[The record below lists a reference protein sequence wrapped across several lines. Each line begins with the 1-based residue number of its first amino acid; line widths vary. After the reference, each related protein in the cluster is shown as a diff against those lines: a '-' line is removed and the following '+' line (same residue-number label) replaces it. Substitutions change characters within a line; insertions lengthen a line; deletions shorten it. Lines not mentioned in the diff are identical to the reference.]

1 MRCPISPHSPSQVRV
16 RGFTTI
22 ELVIVTAIIAI
33 LAAMAIPASKK
44 VVTAT
49 RTGAVLN
56 DLRVFA
62 NAFQTYAQQNSTY
75 PAEAAAGVVPAG
87 MDDVLRS
94 TAWLNP
100 TPIGGHYN
108 WDHNVSHAGTRYR
121 AAISI
126 RTLDSSRVTA
136 DRDQLLSI
144 DSRIDDGDL
153 ATGNFFLGAGNE
165 PVFIIER

>member
-1 MRCPISPHSPSQVRV
+1 MRRPLPPHFATPVRL

-22 ELVIVTAIIAI
+22 ELVIVTTIIAV

-49 RTGAVLN
+49 RTGAVIN
-56 DLRVFA
+56 DFRIFA
-62 NAFQTYAQQNSTY
+62 NAFQTYAQQNSGY
-75 PAEAAAGVVPAG
+75 PAEAAAGVMPAG
-87 MDDVLRS
+87 MEDVLRS
-94 TAWLNP
+94 TAWLNA

-108 WDHNVSHAGTRYR
+108 WDHNVSHAGTQYR

-126 RTLDSSRVTA
+126 RTLDSSSVIA
-136 DRDQLLSI
+136 DLDQLLSI
-144 DSRIDDGDL
+144 DGRIDDGDL
-153 ATGNFFLGAGNE
+153 TRGNFMLGAGNE